1 MSRIISLFLLIVTI
15 IFCAEASSVSRFGPK
30 RYDRTTGK
38 PNTCQD
44 NFVLKQGATAPFTLT
59 VTNGAPNGSNRV
71 SSGTVTI
78 NGVVIIKQ
86 SDLNQ
91 QVGSLQ
97 RVISLNANNSIEVD
111 LSSTPGTFFVSAADL
126 KARLQV
132 PRRDA
137 PGSFTIPR
145 RAGRAHPARTFCS
158 MCRTHSGNPE
168 LPMIN
173 FVRTLAGRGRTFVD
187 VGSHIGFYTMGL
199 APGFSKVVA
208 FEPSKFQYG
217 WLTRNR
223 ALNDYTHVA
232 CEHVALGDTRGEATL
247 KRLELRKAA

>member
-15 IFCAEASSVSRFGPK
+15 IFCAEASSVSIFGPK

-97 RVISLNANNSIEVD
+97 RVISLNANNTIEVD
-111 LSSTPGTFFVSAADL
+111 LSSTPGSYLTIEITGQA
-126 KARLQV
+126 
-132 PRRDA
+132 
-137 PGSFTIPR
+137 GTTIPILSITQPTD
-145 RAGRAHPARTFCS
+145 GFITKTSPVSVVGTV
-158 MCRTHSGNPE
+158 SGTTPLIVKANDF
-168 LPMIN
+168 LMTVN
-173 FVRTLAGRGRTFVD
+173 TNG
-187 VGSHIGFYTMGL
+187 
-199 APGFSKVVA
+199 VV
-208 FEPSKFQYG
+208 SGQ
-217 WLTRNR
+217 
-223 ALNDYTHVA
+223 
-232 CEHVALGDTRGEATL
+232 VALVEGSNNISFIATDATGGTATVVRKVILDSRPPTLIVILLLIISLPTRHQ
-247 KRLELRKAA
+247 